1 MKFRTSP
8 VVIAPGLGCPFS
20 FAKYL
25 IFIFIV
31 FKLLDSYWQ
40 FLGENSKF
48 TIYYCSSGDI
58 QSIRHD

>member
-1 MKFRTSP
+1 MVPPGARNMKLRTSP
-8 VVIAPGLGCPFS
+8 VVIAPGLRCPFS

-25 IFIFIV
+25 YFIFIV

-48 TIYYCSSGDI
+48 TIY
-58 QSIRHD
+58 